1 MMDDMAREESDLNFS
16 ASLDNNTR
24 INYGAVKVTSRET
37 FGTVGRHTDST
48 PLIPSGSQTT
58 RSNETKY
65 VMEQET

>member
-1 MMDDMAREESDLNFS
+1 MMDDMAREESDLS
-16 ASLDNNTR
+16 TSLDNSTHA
-24 INYGAVKVTSRET
+24 NYGAVKVTSCET
-37 FGTVGRHTDST
+37 LGTVGTHTDST